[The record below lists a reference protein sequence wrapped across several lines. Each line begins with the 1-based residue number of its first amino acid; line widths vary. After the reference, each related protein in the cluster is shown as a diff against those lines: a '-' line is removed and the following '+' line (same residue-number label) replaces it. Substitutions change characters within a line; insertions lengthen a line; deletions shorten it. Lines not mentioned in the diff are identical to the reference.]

1 MSKDTG
7 GQAFPSPCRSVADEM
22 VNLEYRGMTL
32 RDYFAAKAMVG
43 ILSGNLMDAF
53 KSGNIPTDIASSAIS
68 VISYELADA
77 MLKERAK

>member
-32 RDYFAAKAMVG
+32 RDYFAAKAMHG
-43 ILSGNLMDAF
+43 IFCGEVIKELSSAAF
-53 KSGNIPTDIASSAIS
+53 KSKDIASIISAM
-68 VISYELADA
+68 SYEIADT

>member
-22 VNLEYRGMTL
+22 VNLEYRGMSL
-32 RDYFAAKAMVG
+32 RDYFAAKAMQG
-43 ILSGNLMDAF
+43 ILV
-53 KSGNIPTDIASSAIS
+53 KSADSYLIENIRIIWSEYAYKI
-68 VISYELADA
+68 ADA